1 MNFNTQRLE
10 FAGYSGATLG
20 ARLDLPNGPVR
31 AYAIFVHCF
40 TCSKDLAAARHIAA
54 ELAREGSRS
63 SALIL
68 QVWDRA
74 KVNSPQPISPPTL
87 PTCFRLQTICADT
100 SRHRHC

>member
-1 MNFNTQRLE
+1 MNFNTQRIE
-10 FAGYSGATLG
+10 FSGHSGATLG

-54 ELAREGSRS
+54 ELAREGIAVLRFDFTGLGS
-63 SALIL
+63 SEGEFA
-68 QVWDRA
+68 
-74 KVNSPQPISPPTL
+74 STPPTL

-100 SRHRHC
+100 SRHHHC